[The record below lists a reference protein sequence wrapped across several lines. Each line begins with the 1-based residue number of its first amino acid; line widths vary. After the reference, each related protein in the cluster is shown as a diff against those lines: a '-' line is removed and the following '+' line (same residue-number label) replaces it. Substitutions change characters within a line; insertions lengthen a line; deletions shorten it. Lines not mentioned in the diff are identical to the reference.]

1 MRTADDRV
9 SVLVRDDNPMSGA
22 EANLRLVD
30 LTPTG
35 SLRIAVH
42 RGAFPDAVSTRV
54 AQRIGDVIIDIARD
68 ALQSFA
74 TSAVPGV
81 AEMRIEL
88 VRPHDAPSFAD
99 VLVHQLSARHP
110 SWAARTVIV
119 EEDVRVQPPD
129 LIDWAIRG
137 ELLRA
142 DEELART
149 LLAQLRRHGSH
160 TATIDPDK
168 ALPERRVTY

>member
-1 MRTADDRV
+1 MFAMRTADDRV

-54 AQRIGDVIIDIARD
+54 AQRLGDVIIDIARD

-88 VRPHDAPSFAD
+88 VRPHDARRSPMCWCISS
-99 VLVHQLSARHP
+99 LP
-110 SWAARTVIV
+110 GI
-119 EEDVRVQPPD
+119 
-129 LIDWAIRG
+129 
-137 ELLRA
+137 
-142 DEELART
+142 
-149 LLAQLRRHGSH
+149 RHG
-160 TATIDPDK
+160 
-168 ALPERRVTY
+168 LPARSSSRKTFASSLPT